1 MKTLRYSPSVG
12 MRALRWLAFLP
23 VGAVLIAVAQWATV
37 TTAMHF
43 AWWISAP
50 LIIFFGAVIAGAGY
64 LPATVAPNPAIGC
77 TILLTLFLL
86 FEAIALASTFS
97 TTELYP
103 MMMRI
108 YADATIVLGAVFAAK
123 FDEAEA
129 DAQTTAR

>member
-1 MKTLRYSPSVG
+1 METTPNGLSVG
-12 MRALRWLAFLP
+12 IRALRWLAFLP

-37 TTAMHF
+37 THF

-64 LPATVAPNPAIGC
+64 LPATIAPNPVIGC

-86 FEAIALASTFS
+86 FEGIALASSFS
-97 TTELYP
+97 AMALYP

-123 FDEAEA
+123 LDKAA
-129 DAQTTAR
+129 A

>member
-1 MKTLRYSPSVG
+1 METTPNGLSVG
-12 MRALRWLAFLP
+12 IRALRWLAFLP

-37 TTAMHF
+37 TTATHF

-64 LPATVAPNPAIGC
+64 LPATIAPNPVIGC

-86 FEAIALASTFS
+86 FEGIALASSFS
-97 TTELYP
+97 AMALYP

-123 FDEAEA
+123 LDKAA
-129 DAQTTAR
+129 A